1 MTAPANRRR
10 RRVRIA
16 AAAVLGAAVAL
27 AGAWWAGGAGGG
39 DGGWLTVTRGPLVVG
54 VEVGGT
60 LRAVRSD
67 LLGPPL
73 IAGIWNYK
81 LSWLAP
87 EGAEVEAGAPV
98 MRFDS
103 SELERRLLVEQAERD
118 SAATELEKLETEV
131 AGQRRDAELRLAEAR
146 ARRRKAELKTD
157 VPAEVVGAHELA
169 GARIDLALARDEVAY
184 LERRLDL
191 LALQGR
197 ARLAAL
203 AERRDRAAARVEEI
217 GDSIRRMTVTAPRGG
232 TVIYYTARGGE
243 KKKVGDSVWIREQ
256 VVEIPDL
263 TRMMAEGEVDEADA
277 GRIAA
282 GRPAVLRLDAHPDRA
297 YHGRVRAIRETVQRR
312 SQASPA
318 KVVRVDVEL
327 DATDRERMRP
337 GMRFQGSIEVDRAE
351 DALLAPAEA
360 VFGGARGPVAFRRTR
375 FGVEP
380 VRPEIGRRTDDRV
393 EVLSGL
399 AEGDELAPRP
409 PAGWEA
415 ER

>member
-1 MTAPANRRR
+1 MTAPATRRR
-10 RRVRIA
+10 TRIV
-16 AAAVLGAAVAL
+16 AAAVVAAAVAL

-39 DGGWLTVTRGPLVVG
+39 DRGWMKVTRGPLVVG
-54 VEVGGT
+54 VEVDGT
-60 LRAVRSD
+60 LKAVSSD
-67 LLGPPL
+67 ALGPPL
-73 IAGIWNYK
+73 IAGIWSYK

-98 MRFDS
+98 MRFDG

-118 SAATELEKLETEV
+118 SAATELEKLATEV
-131 AGQRRDAELRLAEAR
+131 AGQRRDAELRLAEAL
-146 ARRRKAELKTD
+146 ARRRKAELTAD
-157 VPAEVVGAHELA
+157 VPAELIGSHELA
-169 GARIDLALARDEVAY
+169 EARIDLELARDEVAY

-191 LALQGR
+191 LAVQQG

-217 GDSIRRMTVTAPRGG
+217 GDSIRRMTVAAPRGG
-232 TVIYYTARGGE
+232 TVIYTSGRGEE

-256 VVEIPDL
+256 VIEIPDL

-282 GRPAVLRLDAHPDRA
+282 GRPVTLRLDAHPDRV
-297 YHGRVRAIRETVQRR
+297 YHGRVRAVRETVQRR

-327 DATDRERMRP
+327 DVTDPERMRP

-360 VFGGARGPVAFRRTR
+360 VFGGAGGPVAFRRTR
-375 FGVEP
+375 LGVEP
-380 VRPEIGRRTDDRV
+380 VRLEIGRRTEDRV
-393 EVLSGL
+393 EVLAGL
-399 AEGDELAPRP
+399 AAGDELAPRP
-409 PAGWEA
+409 PESGEA
-415 ER
+415 EP